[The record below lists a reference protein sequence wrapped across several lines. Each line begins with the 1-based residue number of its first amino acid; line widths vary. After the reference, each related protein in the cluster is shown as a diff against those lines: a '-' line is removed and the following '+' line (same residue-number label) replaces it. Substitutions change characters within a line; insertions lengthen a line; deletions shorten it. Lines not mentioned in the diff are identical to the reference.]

1 MKQYKILEVLTYE
14 LGFSERERESRKL
27 KLRAWALQP
36 LHRLQAVFGRERK
49 EKGLEVF
56 GNTRHF
62 HLDFLIDMT
71 LLANSLSK

>member
-1 MKQYKILEVLTYE
+1 MR
-14 LGFSERERESRKL
+14 ERERESRKI

-36 LHRLQAVFGRERK
+36 LHRLQVEAVFGRERK

-56 GNTRHF
+56 GNIRHF

-71 LLANSLSK
+71 LLEIGRAHV